1 MTSDSSCYLWH
12 LWLFLVSNPNSEQG
26 QLHCKSLLA
35 ESSKASDLPYCVLQ
49 PRNLCNSDNFLFFH
63 FLHNLCWPFVLFK
76 LSRLILNWSNSFLK
90 TLQCKHSCKCHLYQ
104 LYLTDSKTP
113 IIMVIEYL
121 VDLTLECQTCTSRRA
136 CPRDQSS
143 TYIQKDQVKNEHRVL
158 KYQCFFT
165 RWSLN
170 FILPPPTP
178 SICGITSTGFSPALS
193 MALTEFLISIHTCIL
208 SSFPMSSCA
217 WLLRSNNKFLS
228 FSHLLSHL
236 LIRDYVVGK
245 C

>member
-1 MTSDSSCYLWH
+1 M
-12 LWLFLVSNPNSEQG
+12 SNPNSGQG

-49 PRNLCNSDNFLFFH
+49 PRNLCNSDNFLFFY
-63 FLHNLCWPFVLFK
+63 FLHNLCWPFVLYK
-76 LSRLILNWSNSFLK
+76 LSRLILDWSNSFLK

-158 KYQCFFT
+158 KYQCFF
-165 RWSLN
+165 
-170 FILPPPTP
+170 
-178 SICGITSTGFSPALS
+178 
-193 MALTEFLISIHTCIL
+193 
-208 SSFPMSSCA
+208 
-217 WLLRSNNKFLS
+217 LL
-228 FSHLLSHL
+228 
-236 LIRDYVVGK
+236 GEA
-245 C
+245 

>member
-1 MTSDSSCYLWH
+1 M
-12 LWLFLVSNPNSEQG
+12 SNPNSGQG

-35 ESSKASDLPYCVLQ
+35 ESSKVSDLPYCVLQ

-121 VDLTLECQTCTSRRA
+121 VDLTLECQTCTSQRA

-143 TYIQKDQVKNEHRVL
+143 TYIQNKSGEK
-158 KYQCFFT
+158 
-165 RWSLN
+165 WAMS
-170 FILPPPTP
+170 IGS

-193 MALTEFLISIHTCIL
+193 MVLTESLISIHTCIL

-228 FSHLLSHL
+228 FSHLL
-236 LIRDYVVGK
+236 IRDYVFGK
-245 C
+245 SWTMLILKPHLK